1 MGEFSGKSVLIT
13 GGTSGI
19 GFAVARAFLKEGAN
33 VVICG
38 RSEERGRVAL
48 NRLTDFG
55 DDIKF
60 IEADIRDESMVKRL
74 LQYSLDCF
82 DNLDF
87 AFNNAGVFL
96 REPPLQ
102 EHSTDLWE
110 EVISANLTGIY
121 YCMKH
126 EIIAMGSERRKSHRA
141 IVNNASIVA
150 HRGSQS
156 SGLAYTAAK
165 HGVLGL
171 TKQAAIN
178 HVTDNI
184 RVNAVSPGPT
194 FTEATRAGLEGV
206 PEEVQKKISGL
217 NPAGALVNVDEIAA
231 TVLFLCSGR
240 ATMINGHDIP
250 LDGGQLAKL

>member
-1 MGEFSGKSVLIT
+1 MGEFSGKSVLVT

-19 GFAVARAFLKEGAN
+19 GFAVARAFLREGAS

-38 RSEERGRVAL
+38 RSEDRGRFAL
-48 NRLTDFG
+48 NQLTDFG
-55 DDIKF
+55 DEIKF
-60 IEADIRDESMVKRL
+60 LEADVRDESKVKRL
-74 LQYSLDCF
+74 LQYSLDSF

-96 REPPLQ
+96 HEPPFH
-102 EHSTDLWE
+102 EHNSEVWE
-110 EVISANLTGIY
+110 EVISANLTGVY

-126 EIIAMGSERRKSHRA
+126 EIIAMGRARPESHRA

-178 HVTDNI
+178 HVIDNI

-194 FTEATRAGLEGV
+194 LTEATKAGLEGV
-206 PEEVQKKISGL
+206 PEEVQEKIKAL
-217 NPAGALVNVDEIAA
+217 NPAGTLVDEDEIAA

>member
-1 MGEFSGKSVLIT
+1 
-13 GGTSGI
+13 
-19 GFAVARAFLKEGAN
+19 
-33 VVICG
+33 
-38 RSEERGRVAL
+38 
-48 NRLTDFG
+48 
-55 DDIKF
+55 
-60 IEADIRDESMVKRL
+60 
-74 LQYSLDCF
+74 
-82 DNLDF
+82 
-87 AFNNAGVFL
+87 
-96 REPPLQ
+96 
-102 EHSTDLWE
+102 
-110 EVISANLTGIY
+110 
-121 YCMKH
+121 MKH
-126 EIIAMGSERRKSHRA
+126 EIIAMGSARRKSHRA

-165 HGVLGL
+165 HGVMGL

-194 FTEATRAGLEGV
+194 LTEATRAGLEGV
-206 PEEVQKKISGL
+206 PGEVQEKISGL
-217 NPAGALVNVDEIAA
+217 NPAGELVNVDEIAE

>member
-1 MGEFSGKSVLIT
+1 MGEFSGKSVLVT

-19 GFAVARAFLKEGAN
+19 GFAVARAFLREGAS

-38 RSEERGRVAL
+38 RSEERGRFAL
-48 NRLTDFG
+48 NQLTDFG
-55 DDIKF
+55 DEIKF
-60 IEADIRDESMVKRL
+60 LEADVRDESKVKRL

-96 REPPLQ
+96 HEPPFH
-102 EHSTDLWE
+102 EHNSEVWE
-110 EVISANLTGIY
+110 EVISANLTGVY

-126 EIIAMGSERRKSHRA
+126 EIIAMGRARPESHRA

-178 HVTDNI
+178 HVIDNI

-194 FTEATRAGLEGV
+194 LTEATKAGLEGV
-206 PEEVQKKISGL
+206 PEEVQEKIKAL
-217 NPAGALVNVDEIAA
+217 NPAGTLVDEDEIAA
-231 TVLFLCSGR
+231 TVLFLCSGS

>member
-1 MGEFSGKSVLIT
+1 MFLSIAIVCFS
-13 GGTSGI
+13 
-19 GFAVARAFLKEGAN
+19 
-33 VVICG
+33 CG
-38 RSEERGRVAL
+38 LDWFCYVMD
-48 NRLTDFG
+48 LTTYNCSF
-55 DDIKF
+55 
-60 IEADIRDESMVKRL
+60 S
-74 LQYSLDCF
+74 
-82 DNLDF
+82 NLDF

-96 REPPLQ
+96 REPPFH
-102 EHSTDLWE
+102 EHNSDVWE
-110 EVISANLTGIY
+110 EVISANLTGVY

-126 EIIAMGSERRKSHRA
+126 EIIAMASAGRDFHRA

-178 HVTDNI
+178 HVSDNI

-194 FTEATRAGLEGV
+194 LTEATRAGLEGA
-206 PEEVQKKISGL
+206 PEEVQEKIKSL
-217 NPAGALVNVDEIAA
+217 NPAGTLVDEDEIAA

>member
-19 GFAVARAFLKEGAN
+19 GFAVARAFLKEGAS

-165 HGVLGL
+165 HGVMGL

>member
-38 RSEERGRVAL
+38 RSEERGRAAL

-55 DDIKF
+55 DEIKF
-60 IEADIRDESMVKRL
+60 IEADIRDESTVKRL

>member
-13 GGTSGI
+13 GGSSGI
-19 GFAVARAFLKEGAN
+19 GFSVARAFLREGAS

-38 RSEERGRVAL
+38 RSQERGRIAL
-48 NRLTDFG
+48 NELNDFG
-55 DDIKF
+55 DEIKF
-60 IEADIRDESMVKRL
+60 LEADVRDESMVKRL
-74 LQYSLDCF
+74 VRYSLDCF
-82 DNLDF
+82 HNLDF

-96 REPPLQ
+96 REPPFH
-102 EHSTDLWE
+102 EHSTDFWDQ
-110 EVISANLTGIY
+110 VISANLTGVY
-121 YCMKH
+121 NCMKH
-126 EIIAMGSERRKSHRA
+126 EIIAMRSARRESHRA
-141 IVNNASIVA
+141 IVNNASVVA

-178 HVTDNI
+178 HVIDNI

-194 FTEATRAGLEGV
+194 LTEATKAGLEGV
-206 PEEVQKKISGL
+206 PEEVQEKIKSL
-217 NPAGALVNVDEIAA
+217 NPAGTLVDEDEIAA

>member
-1 MGEFSGKSVLIT
+1 MLIT

-19 GFAVARAFLKEGAN
+19 GFAVARAFLKEGAS
-33 VVICG
+33 VLICG
-38 RSEERGRVAL
+38 RSEERGRIAL
-48 NRLTDFG
+48 EQLTDFG
-55 DDIKF
+55 G
-60 IEADIRDESMVKRL
+60 DIRFLKADVSDELMVKRL
-74 LQYSLDCF
+74 VQYAVDSF
-82 DNLDF
+82 SKLDF

-96 REPPLQ
+96 PEPVLDD
-102 EHSTDLWE
+102 HSIDLWE
-110 EVISANLTGIY
+110 EVISANLTGVY
-121 YCMKH
+121 LCLKH
-126 EIIAMGSERRKSHRA
+126 EILAMRKLRGASHRA

-171 TKQAAIN
+171 TKQAAVN
-178 HVTDNI
+178 HVGDNI

-194 FTEATRAGLEGV
+194 HTDATKAGLEGA
-206 PEEVQKKISGL
+206 PEIVREKISAL
-217 NPAGALVNVDEIAA
+217 NPVGTLVGDDEIAA

>member
-1 MGEFSGKSVLIT
+1 
-13 GGTSGI
+13 
-19 GFAVARAFLKEGAN
+19 
-33 VVICG
+33 
-38 RSEERGRVAL
+38 
-48 NRLTDFG
+48 
-55 DDIKF
+55 
-60 IEADIRDESMVKRL
+60 MVKRL

-126 EIIAMGSERRKSHRA
+126 EIIAMGSARLKSHRA

>member
-19 GFAVARAFLKEGAN
+19 GFAVAKAFLNEGAS

-38 RSEERGRVAL
+38 RSQERGRLAL
-48 NRLTDFG
+48 NQLSDFG
-55 DDIKF
+55 DEIKF
-60 IEADIRDESMVKRL
+60 LEADVRDESMVKRL
-74 LQYSLDCF
+74 VGYSLDCF
-82 DNLDF
+82 HNLDF

-96 REPPLQ
+96 REPPFH
-102 EHSTDLWE
+102 EHNTDFWDQ
-110 EVISANLTGIY
+110 VISANLTGVY

-126 EIIAMGSERRKSHRA
+126 EIIAMGSAGREFQRA

-178 HVTDNI
+178 HVTDHI

-194 FTEATRAGLEGV
+194 LTEATRAGLEGV
-206 PEEVQKKISGL
+206 PGEVQEKIKSL
-217 NPAGALVNVDEIAA
+217 NPAGTLVDEDEIAA

>member
-1 MGEFSGKSVLIT
+1 M
-13 GGTSGI
+13 
-19 GFAVARAFLKEGAN
+19 N
-33 VVICG
+33 Q
-38 RSEERGRVAL
+38 
-48 NRLTDFG
+48 LTDFG
-55 DDIKF
+55 DEIKF
-60 IEADIRDESMVKRL
+60 LEADVRDESKVKRL

-96 REPPLQ
+96 HEPPFH
-102 EHSTDLWE
+102 EHNSDFWE
-110 EVISANLTGIY
+110 EVISSNLTRVY

-126 EIIAMGSERRKSHRA
+126 EIIAMGRARPESHRA

-178 HVTDNI
+178 HVIDNI

-194 FTEATRAGLEGV
+194 LTEATKAGLEGV
-206 PEEVQKKISGL
+206 PQEVQEKIKAL
-217 NPAGALVNVDEIAA
+217 NPAGTLVDEDEIAA

>member
-165 HGVLGL
+165 HGVMGL

-178 HVTDNI
+178 HATDNI
-184 RVNAVSPGPT
+184 RVNAASPGPT
-194 FTEATRAGLEGV
+194 LTEATRAGLKGV
-206 PEEVQKKISGL
+206 PEEVQEKISGL

>member
-1 MGEFSGKSVLIT
+1 MGEFSGKSVLVT

-19 GFAVARAFLKEGAN
+19 GFAVARAFLREGAS

-38 RSEERGRVAL
+38 RSEERGRFAL
-48 NRLTDFG
+48 NQLTDFG
-55 DDIKF
+55 DQIKF
-60 IEADIRDESMVKRL
+60 LEADVRDESKVKRL

-96 REPPLQ
+96 REPSFH
-102 EHSTDLWE
+102 EHNSDFWE
-110 EVISANLTGIY
+110 EVISANLTGVY

-126 EIIAMGSERRKSHRA
+126 EIIAMGRARPESHRA

-178 HVTDNI
+178 HVIDNI

-194 FTEATRAGLEGV
+194 LTEATKDGLEGV
-206 PEEVQKKISGL
+206 PREIQEKIKAL
-217 NPAGALVNVDEIAA
+217 NPAGTLVDEDEIAA

>member
-19 GFAVARAFLKEGAN
+19 GFAVARAFLKEGAS

-60 IEADIRDESMVKRL
+60 IEADVRDESMVKRL

-82 DNLDF
+82 DKLDF

-96 REPPLQ
+96 REPPFH
-102 EHSTDLWE
+102 EHKSDFWE

-126 EIIAMGSERRKSHRA
+126 EIIAMGSAGRKSHRA

-194 FTEATRAGLEGV
+194 LYR
-206 PEEVQKKISGL
+206 SY
-217 NPAGALVNVDEIAA
+217 
-231 TVLFLCSGR
+231 
-240 ATMINGHDIP
+240 
-250 LDGGQLAKL
+250 

>member
-1 MGEFSGKSVLIT
+1 MSEFSGKSVLIT

-19 GFAVARAFLKEGAN
+19 GFAVAKAFLREGAS
-33 VVICG
+33 VLICG
-38 RSEERGRVAL
+38 RSEERGRIAL
-48 NRLTDFG
+48 AQLTDFG
-55 DDIKF
+55 GEIRF
-60 IEADIRDESMVKRL
+60 LAADVRDELMVKRL
-74 LQYSLDCF
+74 VQCAVDSF
-82 DNLDF
+82 SNLDF

-96 REPPLQ
+96 PEPALDD
-102 EHSTDLWE
+102 HTTGLWE
-110 EVISANLTGIY
+110 DVIAANLTGVY
-121 YCMKH
+121 LCLKH
-126 EIIAMGSERRKSHRA
+126 EILAMRSVPGESHRA

-178 HVTDNI
+178 HVADNI

-194 FTEATRAGLEGV
+194 LTEATKAGLEGV
-206 PEEVQKKISGL
+206 PETVQKKISAL
-217 NPAGALVNVDEIAA
+217 NPVGTLVDEDEIAA

>member
-1 MGEFSGKSVLIT
+1 MGEYSGKSVLIT

-19 GFAVARAFLKEGAN
+19 GFAVARAFLKEGAS

-48 NRLTDFG
+48 NQLTDFG
-55 DDIKF
+55 DEIKF
-60 IEADIRDESMVKRL
+60 LEADVRDESKVKRL

-82 DNLDF
+82 DKLDF

-96 REPPLQ
+96 HEPPFH
-102 EHSTDLWE
+102 EHNSDFWE
-110 EVISANLTGIY
+110 EVIAANLTGVY

-126 EIIAMGSERRKSHRA
+126 EIIAMASARRVASRA

-178 HVTDNI
+178 HVIDNI

-194 FTEATRAGLEGV
+194 LTEATKASLNGV
-206 PEEVQKKISGL
+206 PEEVQEKIKAL
-217 NPAGALVNVDEIAA
+217 NPAGTLVDEDEIAA

-240 ATMINGHDIP
+240 ANMINGHDIP
-250 LDGGQLAKL
+250 VDGGQLAKL

>member
-165 HGVLGL
+165 HGVMGL

-194 FTEATRAGLEGV
+194 LTEATRAGLEGV
-206 PEEVQKKISGL
+206 PEEVQEKISGL

>member
-1 MGEFSGKSVLIT
+1 MGEFSGKSVLVT

-19 GFAVARAFLKEGAN
+19 GFAVARAFLREGAS

-38 RSEERGRVAL
+38 RSEKRGRVAL
-48 NRLTDFG
+48 NQLNDFG
-55 DDIKF
+55 DEIKF
-60 IEADIRDESMVKRL
+60 LEADVRDESKVKRL

-96 REPPLQ
+96 REPPFH
-102 EHSTDLWE
+102 EHNSDFWE
-110 EVISANLTGIY
+110 EVISANLTGVY

-126 EIIAMGSERRKSHRA
+126 EIIAMGSPGRESHRA

-178 HVTDNI
+178 HVGDNI

-194 FTEATRAGLEGV
+194 LTKATKAGLEGV
-206 PEEVQKKISGL
+206 PEEVQEKIKAL
-217 NPAGALVNVDEIAA
+217 NPAGTLVDEDEIAA

>member
-1 MGEFSGKSVLIT
+1 MGEFSGKSVLVT

-19 GFAVARAFLKEGAN
+19 GFAVARAFLREGAS

-38 RSEERGRVAL
+38 RSEERGRFAL
-48 NRLTDFG
+48 NQLTDFG
-55 DDIKF
+55 DEIKF
-60 IEADIRDESMVKRL
+60 LEADVRDESKVKRL

-96 REPPLQ
+96 HEPPFH
-102 EHSTDLWE
+102 EHNSDFWE
-110 EVISANLTGIY
+110 EVISANLTGVY

-126 EIIAMGSERRKSHRA
+126 EIIAMGRARPESHRA

-178 HVTDNI
+178 HVIDNI

-194 FTEATRAGLEGV
+194 LTEAGLEGV
-206 PEEVQKKISGL
+206 PEEVQEKIKAL
-217 NPAGALVNVDEIAA
+217 NPAGTLVDEDEIAA

>member
-19 GFAVARAFLKEGAN
+19 GFAVARAFLTEGAR

-38 RSEERGRVAL
+38 RSDERGRVAL
-48 NRLTDFG
+48 NQLTDFG

-60 IEADIRDESMVKRL
+60 LAADVRNESMVRRL
-74 LQYSLDCF
+74 LQHSLECF
-82 DNLDF
+82 DKLDF

-96 REPPLQ
+96 REPPFH
-102 EHSTDLWE
+102 EHKSDFWE
-110 EVISANLTGIY
+110 EVIATNLSGVY

-126 EIIAMGSERRKSHRA
+126 EIIAMGSAGRESHRA

-171 TKQAAIN
+171 TRQAAIN
-178 HVTDNI
+178 HVIDNI
-184 RVNAVSPGPT
+184 RVNAISPGPT
-194 FTEATRAGLEGV
+194 LTEATKAGLEGV
-206 PEEVQKKISGL
+206 PEEVQEKIRAL
-217 NPAGALVNVDEIAA
+217 NPVGTLIDEDEIAA